1 MAYSANVGGTGT
13 IIGTPP
19 NLILMD
25 FLTVYSGHP
34 LNFGSWMMFSL
45 PDVLVNLLLLWV
57 VLQLYFLRP
66 SVRDIKDSLL
76 SLLSLLS
83 GCRKADSQGRSES
96 GVTEMLREKY
106 RELGP
111 VTFHE
116 VSTLVLFTLLVLL
129 WFSRAPGFMAGWASL
144 ETAVVIS
151 SATPTLAIVL
161 LLFIIPAR
169 PASQP
174 AGPTLLVWEKVQ
186 AKFPWGIILLMGG
199 GFALAEG
206 ARESCLSNLIGNN
219 RRLVNIDRDNL
230 LQAPSWRLSQ
240 SSPLWSSSSS
250 SA

>member
-1 MAYSANVGGTGT
+1 
-13 IIGTPP
+13 
-19 NLILMD
+19 MD

-116 VSTLVLFTLLVLL
+116 VSTLVLGTQPLDIISTL
-129 WFSRAPGFMAGWASL
+129 
-144 ETAVVIS
+144 
-151 SATPTLAIVL
+151 
-161 LLFIIPAR
+161 
-169 PASQP
+169 
-174 AGPTLLVWEKVQ
+174 
-186 AKFPWGIILLMGG
+186 
-199 GFALAEG
+199 
-206 ARESCLSNLIGNN
+206 
-219 RRLVNIDRDNL
+219 
-230 LQAPSWRLSQ
+230 
-240 SSPLWSSSSS
+240 
-250 SA
+250 

>member
-1 MAYSANVGGTGT
+1 MTLLCSVAYSANVGGTGT

-19 NLILMD
+19 NLILME
-25 FLTVYSGHP
+25 FLTRYSGHP

-45 PDVLVNLLLLWV
+45 PDVVVNLLLLWL

-66 SVRDIKDSLL
+66 SLKDLRGSIL
-76 SLLSLLS
+76 SC
-83 GCRKADSQGRSES
+83 CRGGESQGISES
-96 GVTEMLREKY
+96 SGVSEMLREKY

-111 VTFHE
+111 ITFHE

-129 WFSRAPGFMAGWASL
+129 WFFRAPGFMAGWASL
-144 ETAVVIS
+144 ESAVTIS
-151 SATPTLAIVL
+151 SATPTLAIVI

-174 AGPTLLVWEKVQ
+174 AGPTLLVWDRVQ

-206 ARESCLSNLIGNN
+206 ARVSCLSNLIGNN
-219 RRLVNIDRDNL
+219 INHNNVV
-230 LQAPSWRLSQ
+230 LSQ
-240 SSPLWSSSSS
+240 YHLPCKDPTSLC
-250 SA
+250 